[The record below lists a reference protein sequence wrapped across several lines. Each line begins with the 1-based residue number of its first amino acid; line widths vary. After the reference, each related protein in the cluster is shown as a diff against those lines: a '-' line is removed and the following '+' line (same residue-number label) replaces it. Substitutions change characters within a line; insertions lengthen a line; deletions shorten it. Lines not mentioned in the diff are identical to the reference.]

1 MAMATPK
8 CRPVLSLLLLAVSS
22 CLPHVV
28 TSLSFDYN
36 FSAPGVL
43 TGADLK
49 YMNDSAPVLDRID
62 LTNLSRSWSTGR
74 VAHGQAVR
82 LWDDATGKAASFTTN
97 FTFAIK
103 SLDVTTSQA
112 STRNSLKYSS
122 VLQGDGMAFFVG
134 PYPPSMPTDATG
146 GFLALFNNRGNP
158 ANTYFPP
165 TVGVE
170 FDTLRNVEWDPND
183 TISHLGLNVN
193 DIRSR
198 NYTALPDG
206 SFNGAMSASVRYDA
220 GTATLSAT
228 LRLDDMPELSSY
240 TVSTNVDCRAAG
252 LTQDAA
258 VGFSAA
264 IGDYV
269 EQHQIFSWSFE
280 STLTDE
286 IITSK
291 RKETGL
297 VAGLVSTGIFIFVA
311 VAASLGYLQY
321 LKRKGMHAQDAP
333 EDSDVPLDQ
342 DMDDVFEK
350 GAGPRRFSY
359 DELSRATRGFSDEE
373 KLGEGGF
380 GAVYRGYL
388 QEQGLHVAIKRISKT
403 SSQGRREYVAEVTI
417 IGRLRHRNL
426 VLLVG
431 WCHKA
436 DELLLVYELMT
447 NGSLDEHLYSSTNI
461 LTWPTRYKI
470 ILGTGSALLYLHQE
484 WEQCVVHRDIK
495 PSNIMLDASFNPKL
509 GDFGLARLVDHSRG
523 GYTTMLAG
531 TKGYMDPECAVT
543 SRAGAETDV
552 YSFGIVLLEVA
563 CGRRPIAPLQED
575 ENKVVLVQWIQK
587 LYVGGTLL
595 DAADTRLDGNFDAQE
610 MERVL
615 VVGLWCVHPDY
626 GFRPSIRQAMSALHF
641 EAPAPDLPPE
651 MPVAMYAPP
660 CRGHRSSYTSSNGS
674 SSSGNRSSTSDRAEE
689 NRSSASAGTKS
700 ARRPIATPTNQTLGT
715 RTTE

>member
-1 MAMATPK
+1 MAMATAK
-8 CRPVLSLLLLAVSS
+8 CRPVLSFPYVLLLV
-22 CLPHVV
+22 CLPHAV

-43 TGADLK
+43 AGADLK

-82 LWDDATGKAASFTTN
+82 LWDDGTGKAASFTTN
-97 FTFAIK
+97 FTFAVK
-103 SLDVTTSQA
+103 SLNVTTS
-112 STRNSLKYSS
+112 
-122 VLQGDGMAFFVG
+122 QGDGMAFFVG

-183 TISHLGLNVN
+183 TINHLGLNVN

-206 SFNGAMSASVRYDA
+206 SFNGAMSASVTYDA
-220 GTATLSAT
+220 GTATLEAT

-240 TVSTNVDCRAAG
+240 TVSAKVDWRAAG

-269 EQHQIFSWSFE
+269 EQHQISSWSFE
-280 STLTDE
+280 STLTDD

-291 RKETGL
+291 RKKTGL

-311 VAASLGYLQY
+311 VAAWLGYLQY
-321 LKRKGMHAQDAP
+321 LKRKSMHTQDAP
-333 EDSDVPLDQ
+333 EDSVVPLDQ

-350 GAGPRRFSY
+350 GAGPRRFNY
-359 DELSRATRGFSDEE
+359 DELSRVTRGFSDEE

-403 SSQGRREYVAEVTI
+403 SRQGRREYVAEVTI

-426 VLLVG
+426 VQLLG

-447 NGSLDEHLYSSTNI
+447 NGSLDEHLYNFTNI

-509 GDFGLARLVDHSRG
+509 GDFGLARLVDHSRD

-543 SRAGAETDV
+543 SRASAETDV
-552 YSFGIVLLEVA
+552 YSFGVVLLEVA
-563 CGRRPIAPLQED
+563 CGRRPIAPLLED
-575 ENKVVLVQWIQK
+575 EDRVVLVQWIQK
-587 LYVGGTLL
+587 LYGGGTLL
-595 DAADTRLDGNFDAQE
+595 DTADARLDGNFDARE

-641 EAPAPDLPPE
+641 ETPAPDLPPE

-660 CRGHRSSYTSSNGS
+660 RGGHRTSYASLNGS
-674 SSSGNRSSTSDRAEE
+674 SSTGNRSSISDRAADS
-689 NRSSASAGTKS
+689 RSFAGADTKS
-700 ARRPIATPTNQTLGT
+700 AGRPAATPTNQAPGT
-715 RTTE
+715 EHVQSTNDSS

>member
-1 MAMATPK
+1 MATPK
-8 CRPVLSLLLLAVSS
+8 CRPVLGLLLLAVSS
-22 CLPHVV
+22 CLPLAV

-43 TGADLK
+43 ASADLK

-82 LWDDATGKAASFTTN
+82 LWDDGTGKAASFTTN
-97 FTFAIK
+97 FTFAVK
-103 SLDVTTSQA
+103 SLNVTTSQA
-112 STRNSLKYSS
+112 STRNSLKYNFVRVTSS
-122 VLQGDGMAFFVG
+122 NALIYYETEEVLIKYNLQGDGMAFFVG
-134 PYPPSMPTDATG
+134 PSPPSMPTDATG

-170 FDTLRNVEWDPND
+170 FDTFRNVEWDPDDAVN
-183 TISHLGLNVN
+183 HLGLNVN
-193 DIRSR
+193 SISSKE
-198 NYTALPDG
+198 YTPLPDG
-206 SFNGAMSASVRYDA
+206 SFNGAMSASVTYDA

-228 LRLDDMPELSSY
+228 LR
-240 TVSTNVDCRAAG
+240 
-252 LTQDAA
+252 
-258 VGFSAA
+258 
-264 IGDYV
+264 
-269 EQHQIFSWSFE
+269 
-280 STLTDE
+280 
-286 IITSK
+286 
-291 RKETGL
+291 
-297 VAGLVSTGIFIFVA
+297 
-311 VAASLGYLQY
+311 
-321 LKRKGMHAQDAP
+321 
-333 EDSDVPLDQ
+333 
-342 DMDDVFEK
+342 
-350 GAGPRRFSY
+350 Y

-403 SSQGRREYVAEVTI
+403 SRQGRREYVAEVTI

-447 NGSLDEHLYSSTNI
+447 NGSLDEHLYNSTSI

-543 SRAGAETDV
+543 SRASTETDV
-552 YSFGIVLLEVA
+552 YSFGVVLLEVA
-563 CGRRPIAPLQED
+563 CGRRPIALLLED
-575 ENKVVLVQWIQK
+575 EDRVVLVQWIQK
-587 LYVGGTLL
+587 LYGGGTLL
-595 DAADTRLDGNFDAQE
+595 DAADARLDGNFDARE

-641 EAPAPDLPPE
+641 ETPSPDLPPE
-651 MPVAMYAPP
+651 MPVAMAAAAALDDDDLLPEILLRLPSQPSSLPRASAVCKFWRSLASDPGFSRRFRAHHLRNPP
-660 CRGHRSSYTSSNGS
+660 LLGCFVKDFRYVPFQPARDPPNRISQGHFSFPIPA
-674 SSSGNRSSTSDRAEE
+674 GNRFL
-689 NRSSASAGTKS
+689 
-700 ARRPIATPTNQTLGT
+700 PLGC
-715 RTTE
+715 RHGLVLIFDNPVGKQKQLLIP